1 MREWAEASS
10 HVAGDGGSGSGRA
23 ATADWCCCYCSAAA
37 AIAATAAG
45 GRQGRQGRQGGR
57 SQHRSVGCYVNSARR
72 PSSLPSSRAPP
83 QVFLQQIRRLAQS
96 RAVFAAQ
103 LHLVAA
109 TGGRTPGG
117 LTHTQGRTCVLRA
130 HQGPRGPA
138 WSMTNGHPE
147 VLSRF
152 QPKPRQI
159 LNRLFGVNL
168 SRERGKMHSF
178 LFLPRVLHGFPH
190 RAKIWCGLGWK
201 RDRTS
206 GAPIP
211 RLRGP
216 LF

>member
-45 GRQGRQGRQGGR
+45 GRRAGRAGRAAEA
-57 SQHRSVGCYVNSARR
+57 STAVSAAMLV
-72 PSSLPSSRAPP
+72 PPALSPPSLPREPPP

-117 LTHTQGRTCVLRA
+117 LTHTQGRTCVLKA

-168 SRERGKMHSF
+168 SRERGKMHSST
-178 LFLPRVLHGFPH
+178 GFP
-190 RAKIWCGLGWK
+190 A
-201 RDRTS
+201 
-206 GAPIP
+206 
-211 RLRGP
+211 
-216 LF
+216 